1 MASTFGFSNIYLT
14 QSFFQLSFRV
24 WAWAMVVLMCFNCEH
39 LLVGRTCVEHHT
51 KACCAFGPPTWHH
64 SNSPAPKRG
73 MNLMHRW
80 INCDNCMRQQNL
92 AGRFKTSPFAQ
103 LCSTLAMHHRPA
115 SLGQAFWT
123 AGVMGT
129 NLRYAE
135 NYLQAPVALQCD
147 WDACFV
153 IPALGS
159 NFGCL

>member
-1 MASTFGFSNIYLT
+1 
-14 QSFFQLSFRV
+14 
-24 WAWAMVVLMCFNCEH
+24 MVVLMCFNCEH

-103 LCSTLAMHHRPA
+103 LLPCITAPLHWARLFELLVSWAQTCAMLKTTCRLPLHCNVIEMHVL
-115 SLGQAFWT
+115 SF
-123 AGVMGT
+123 
-129 NLRYAE
+129 LR
-135 NYLQAPVALQCD
+135 
-147 WDACFV
+147 
-153 IPALGS
+153 
-159 NFGCL
+159 